1 MTDFT
6 HVERPSFC
14 CELWVR
20 SCLTLDAVMCVEER
34 RGLAALA
41 VDDFD
46 HDILYTY
53 LHLHI
58 YAFCTSYI
66 HMHMHTCMGSNMRK
80 QVVLLVAVRPNRD
93 NTFRDNRTSTTSVEY
108 ECSNSTN
115 CCSWSRESHARAHRS
130 TALGSYREPAR
141 AHTLPSRF
149 LPGTVLSLPHQKAW
163 FLRQPSCWML
173 AKVPGHVPR

>member
-1 MTDFT
+1 
-6 HVERPSFC
+6 
-14 CELWVR
+14 
-20 SCLTLDAVMCVEER
+20 MCVEER